1 MTGSVDQPMPGTVS
15 ESVGA
20 LGSVPVSRPGS
31 ATGSAAMGL
40 DTPAGRPV
48 TAARTTA
55 MLTSRPM
62 RDTLLVFRRAIGIS
76 VRNPVWLVMGAA
88 QPLLYVF
95 LFGPL
100 LVNLAGMPGFPPGN
114 AWQVFVPAILVLLG
128 LFGGAFAGFGLI
140 SEWRDGVIDRMR
152 VTPMSRFALL
162 FGRVLRDVAVLV
174 VQAVL
179 LVLAGVAMGLRAPIG
194 GVIVGILIVA
204 AMGVT
209 MSAGGYAVA
218 LKVKSEDALAPLV
231 NGIMVPL
238 MLLAGVLLPITKG
251 LAPDWLYYL
260 SRCNP
265 IVYVVEACRAAFLGD
280 FGSGHFWV
288 GLAVAVALAA
298 VGVTVASRTFARMS
312 R

>member
-1 MTGSVDQPMPGTVS
+1 MTDTTMQTGTPGAMP
-15 ESVGA
+15 
-20 LGSVPVSRPGS
+20 
-31 ATGSAAMGL
+31 
-40 DTPAGRPV
+40 
-48 TAARTTA
+48 AARP
-55 MLTSRPM
+55 RPKARRAANPL

-88 QPLLYVF
+88 QPLLYIF

-100 LVNLAGMPGFPPGN
+100 LTKFAGMPGFPPGN

-179 LVLAGVAMGLRAPIG
+179 LVLAGVLMGLRAPVA
-194 GVIVGILIVA
+194 GVIVGIIIVA
-204 AMGVT
+204 VMGVT
-209 MSAGGYAVA
+209 MSAAGYAVA

-238 MLLAGVLLPITKG
+238 MLLAGVMLPITKG

-260 SRCNP
+260 SRVNP
-265 IVYVVEACRAAFLGD
+265 VVYVVEGSRAAFQGQ
-280 FGSGHFWV
+280 FASGHFWI
-288 GLAVAVALAA
+288 GIAVAAALAA
-298 VGVTVASRTFARMS
+298 VGVTVASRTFTRMS

>member
-1 MTGSVDQPMPGTVS
+1 MTRSVRVAEPIA
-15 ESVGA
+15 VGA
-20 LGSVPVSRPGS
+20 VSPAGPV
-31 ATGSAAMGL
+31 T
-40 DTPAGRPV
+40 AGRP
-48 TAARTTA
+48 AGSNP
-55 MLTSRPM
+55 L
-62 RDTLLVFRRAIGIS
+62 RDTLLVFSRAIGIS

-88 QPLLYVF
+88 QPLLYIF

-100 LVNLAGMPGFPPGN
+100 LVKFADMPGFPPGN

-140 SEWRDGVIDRMR
+140 SEWRDGVVDRMR

-162 FGRVLRDVAVLV
+162 FGRVLRDVAVLL

-179 LVLAGVAMGLRAPIG
+179 LVLAGVLMGLRAPIG
-194 GVIVGILIVA
+194 GVIVAILIVA
-204 AMGVT
+204 VMGVT
-209 MSAGGYAVA
+209 MSSGGYAVA

-238 MLLAGVLLPITKG
+238 MLLAGVMLPITKG

-265 IVYVVEACRAAFLGD
+265 VVYVVEACRAAFLGD
-280 FGSGHFWV
+280 FASHQFWI
-288 GLAVAVALAA
+288 GLAVAVALA
-298 VGVTVASRTFARMS
+298 TVCVAWASRVFTRLS

>member
-1 MTGSVDQPMPGTVS
+1 MMPGPTSTQLS
-15 ESVGA
+15 EP
-20 LGSVPVSRPGS
+20 VP
-31 ATGSAAMGL
+31 TGSAAAEGF
-40 DTPAGRPV
+40 V
-48 TAARTTA
+48 TADVSAGA
-55 MLTSRPM
+55 HSNPL
-62 RDTLLVFRRAIGIS
+62 RDTLLVFSRAIGIS
-76 VRNPVWLVMGAA
+76 ARNPVWLVMGAA
-88 QPLLYVF
+88 QPLLYIF

-100 LVNLAGMPGFPPGN
+100 LVKFADMPGFPPGN

-140 SEWRDGVIDRMR
+140 SEWRDGVVDRMR

-162 FGRVLRDVAVLV
+162 FGRVLRDVTVLL

-179 LVLAGVAMGLRAPIG
+179 LVLAGVLMGLRAPVG
-194 GVIVGILIVA
+194 GVVVAILIVA
-204 AMGVT
+204 LMGVT
-209 MSAGGYAVA
+209 MSSVGYAIG

-238 MLLAGVLLPITKG
+238 MLLAGVMLPITKG

-265 IVYVVEACRAAFLGD
+265 IVYIVEACRAAFLGE
-280 FGSGHFWV
+280 FTGREFWV
-288 GLAVAVALAA
+288 GIAVAVALAA
-298 VGVTVASRTFARMS
+298 VCVAVASRVFTRLS